1 MKKFKIIIF
10 AIVVSFIGACTIEE
24 DNPNL
29 SKEDAFVS
37 LDSYK
42 RSLDGI
48 YSNIID
54 WGYMGNQYYFITNLG
69 SGFGWSKRGGNR
81 NTSFDNLTLSSLK
94 PSNSSTYVENTW
106 IQMYSTISKSNDII
120 AYAPPVEAATSS
132 EDIGIN
138 SIIGEAYF
146 LRAYNYF
153 NLVRLWG
160 QVPLRIEPTAS
171 SAIYQQ
177 KAAEK
182 EIYDQIIKD
191 ANQASLLMSETPIK
205 GYPAKYA
212 ADMLLAKVY
221 MTLATA
227 DTSLQDS
234 SLNYWQLAYDH
245 AINVYGK
252 YQLLT
257 NYSDLFNEDSNDAN
271 SESIFELQVAI
282 GASTDHVRS
291 FTASNYTKAN
301 TFGNIRINADVYD
314 LHNATYPGDERIAA
328 TFLTNYTQQHN
339 GKTYNSYPNVTNRT
353 NWNGFPYLYKL
364 GSKDPANMIREG
376 NQNVIIYRYADLLI
390 MLAEISNEL
399 QNGEALGYVQEVLNR
414 VGITTPLA
422 AYTGGDQAAF
432 RNAIMKEYQFEL
444 LMEGHDWFNNRRR
457 GYDYFLN
464 NVIIPHNTSASFKA
478 AIDVTHE
485 TSEAIVMKLPIPA
498 SEINYNEEIAN

>member
-1 MKKFKIIIF
+1 MKKINIILF
-10 AIVVSFIGACTIEE
+10 TVVISLLGACGIEE

-29 SKEDAFVS
+29 TKEDAFVS
-37 LDSYK
+37 FDSYK
-42 RSLDGI
+42 RNIDGV
-48 YSNIID
+48 YSNMID
-54 WGYMGNQYYFITNLG
+54 WGYMGNQYYFITGLG
-69 SGFGWSKRGGNR
+69 SGFGWSKRGGN
-81 NTSFDNLTLSSLK
+81 NNKSFDNLTLCSLK

-106 IQMYSTISKSNDII
+106 IQMYSTISKTNDII
-120 AYAPPVEAATSS
+120 AFSPPFESASSS
-132 EDIGIN
+132 EEMGIN

-160 QVPLRIEPTAS
+160 QVPLRTEPAINSTVHQPKS
-171 SAIYQQ
+171 SE
-177 KAAEK
+177 KA
-182 EIYDQIIKD
+182 IYDQIILD
-191 ANQASLLMSETPIK
+191 ANQALLLMSESPIS

-227 DTSLQDS
+227 EASLQDPA
-234 SLNYWQLAYDH
+234 LDYWQLAYDH
-245 AINVYGK
+245 AIKVYGN
-252 YQLLT
+252 YTLLP
-257 NYSDLFNEDSNDAN
+257 NYDGLFAEDSNDAN
-271 SESIFELQVAI
+271 SESIFELQVAV

-314 LHNATYPGDERIAA
+314 IHNSTYPADQRITS

-353 NWNGFPYLYKL
+353 NWNGFPYPLKL
-364 GSKDPANMIREG
+364 GSKNPDNRIREG

-399 QNGEALGYVQEVLNR
+399 QNGEAAGYVQEVLDR

-422 AYTGGDQAAF
+422 AYTSGDQDAF

-444 LMEGHDWFNNRRR
+444 LMEGHDWYNNRRR

-464 NVIIPHNTSASFKA
+464 NVIIPHNTSSTFKGS
-478 AIDVTHE
+478 IDVTHE

-498 SEINYNEEIAN
+498 SEINYNEEIEN